1 MDSILF
7 CFSFIPFTPLATDF
21 ISLIWLKK
29 IIKDQ
34 HDDDGDAERLGIGG
48 VRLDIVGDGDGALS
62 NDRADDGKT
71 PSFLQSAWPQS
82 VDASCWRRAGHD
94 AASSTPT
101 LWETQQSIIHA
112 HGRIGAQSQSRS
124 RSNSVVSILLLLLL
138 QRQSELRQQK
148 TRRRRRLAMLLFCA
162 LAILGPP
169 LFRGNHRIREA
180 DVACF
185 SVTVT
190 ALFMVDPV
198 RRQVKAVLQKLR
210 DWSSGISKHAPT
222 PGFGWQAVWRI
233 NENAADRVTVLGCV
247 DSDFF

>member
-1 MDSILF
+1 MM
-7 CFSFIPFTPLATDF
+7 PPHPLRHCGKRSNLLSMHMGGLGHSHNHDHAAT
-21 ISLIWLKK
+21 
-29 IIKDQ
+29 
-34 HDDDGDAERLGIGG
+34 
-48 VRLDIVGDGDGALS
+48 
-62 NDRADDGKT
+62 
-71 PSFLQSAWPQS
+71 
-82 VDASCWRRAGHD
+82 
-94 AASSTPT
+94 ASSA
-101 LWETQQSIIHA
+101 S
-112 HGRIGAQSQSRS
+112 SSS
-124 RSNSVVSILLLLLL
+124 SS

-247 DSDFF
+247 VLRFLLVQLFAYFGLRNVLFVCKGRGAALFFFVRARS